1 MHSGLPA
8 GAARDQ
14 ASALVAMQ
22 RGDPGLRQMLPMP
35 TVVFHGS
42 HDRVVNPRNE
52 RLVVL
57 RAREPCPALR
67 GAETA
72 GQVPNGRA
80 YRRAVYRFGSGR
92 PLVEHWSVA
101 GSGHA
106 WSGGSSRGRFTD
118 PKGPDASREMIRFFL
133 RHSLARAIPGARD
146 ERSPGPAS

>member
-1 MHSGLPA
+1 M
-8 GAARDQ
+8 
-14 ASALVAMQ
+14 
-22 RGDPGLRQMLPMP
+22 
-35 TVVFHGS
+35 
-42 HDRVVNPRNE
+42 VNPRNG